1 MYVKDMSI
9 YGITSYR
16 KIGKK
21 IYMGHPHEWEQ
32 RLTNLN
38 QHHNQP
44 SFDYKKYS
52 KVHKNHI
59 ILNIS
64 HCKPD
69 L

>member
-38 QHHNQP
+38 QHH
-44 SFDYKKYS
+44 
-52 KVHKNHI
+52 
-59 ILNIS
+59 
-64 HCKPD
+64 KPTFI
-69 L
+69 